1 MAIATFDNSLETERN
16 PWLHLIFLETH
27 ELNSISTII
36 TYLRSDNR
44 RVTREYAQI
53 IELLYLNVCQ

>member
-16 PWLHLIFLETH
+16 PWLHLIFFETPQ
-27 ELNSISTII
+27 LNSISTI

-44 RVTREYAQI
+44 RVT
-53 IELLYLNVCQ
+53 